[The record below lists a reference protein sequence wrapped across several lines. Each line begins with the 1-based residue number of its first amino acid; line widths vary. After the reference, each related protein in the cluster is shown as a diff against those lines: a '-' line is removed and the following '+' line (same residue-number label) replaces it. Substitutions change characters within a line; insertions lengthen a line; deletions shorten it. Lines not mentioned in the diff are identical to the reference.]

1 MTRAIALAALLCLL
15 PRSAY
20 SDGRIN
26 FRIDFNHANVDGAYN
41 DVGLGWQGLEV
52 EFENG
57 FKTHKSILSG
67 FALGMRRELFYGF
80 TGFGE
85 TANVQRWDEGTY
97 LTLRVFR
104 RFEVSTDKSWSVGP
118 SFAILYGIP
127 GTTLDRTI
135 AVNQA
140 DGRLDYTHIFPMR
153 NADVP
158 TALAK
163 TADVGTSSALLYP
176 EVSLSITKRLARGGI
191 SLEWLAGVRVLRFGI
206 VDSNSQEN
214 LFENRRTFVPSVG
227 MRVGFRIF

>member
-1 MTRAIALAALLCLL
+1 MKRAAVLAALLWLL

-26 FRIDFNHANVDGAYN
+26 FRIDFTHANVDGVYN
-41 DVGLGWQGLEV
+41 DVGMGWQGLEV
-52 EFENG
+52 ELENT
-57 FKTHKSILSG
+57 FDTHKSILSG
-67 FALGMRRELFYGF
+67 FALGLRRELFYGF

-97 LTLRVFR
+97 LTFRVFR
-104 RFEVSTDKSWSVGP
+104 HFDVSTDKTWAVGP

-127 GTTLDRTI
+127 GTTLDRTV
-135 AVNQA
+135 ATSQG
-140 DGRLDYTHIFPMR
+140 DLDYTHIFPMR

-163 TADVGTSSALLYP
+163 TADVSSSSALLYP
-176 EVSLSITKRLARGGI
+176 EVSVSITKRLARGGI
-191 SLEWLAGVRVLRFGI
+191 TLEWLGGVRIMRFGI
-206 VDSNSQEN
+206 VDSNSQGN
-214 LFENRRTFVPSVG
+214 LFEDRRAFVPSVG